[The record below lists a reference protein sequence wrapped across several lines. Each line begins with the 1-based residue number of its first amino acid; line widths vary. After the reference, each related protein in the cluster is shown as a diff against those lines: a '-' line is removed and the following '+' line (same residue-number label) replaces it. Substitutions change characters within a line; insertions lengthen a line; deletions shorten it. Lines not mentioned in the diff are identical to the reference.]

1 MKRTAPLLASKK
13 TIPEES
19 VNNVTKRE
27 QVNNNHYLFTFQE
40 SLRKIICFF
49 PAAQNSLHDLKEI
62 VSCKKTVMGNPRF
75 PQPPEHMQEDKSV
88 AFFFTFYLQSFPSK
102 EQLNRAKDL
111 KPI

>member
-19 VNNVTKRE
+19 VNNVTKKE
-27 QVNNNHYLFTFQE
+27 QVNNNHYLLTYQE
-40 SLRKIICFF
+40 SLHKIICFF
-49 PAAQNSLHDLKEI
+49 PATRNSLHDLKEI
-62 VSCKKTVMGNPRF
+62 VSYKKTVMGKPCF
-75 PQPPEHMQEDKSV
+75 PQPPEHIQEDKSV
-88 AFFFTFYLQSFPSK
+88 VFFFAFYLQSFPSK